1 MEQVAKDSP
10 GTLVGLLASH
20 TRLLADAPKGVN
32 PASLARLREFLQRY
46 DHPELAYIVT
56 NQIAGPMDWRR
67 PGASAAAW
75 ELLAAESPTWAP
87 VALHAAGTA
96 YQYANKIVQGN
107 DRHVAALAAAIDSG
121 QIPIIDWNVRSAL
134 QRSSS
139 GQAAWR
145 MQWNRWRAAVQ
156 KSGDA
161 EQMVAFM
168 TGADLLG
175 EAGEAHRMISGAEL
189 GGVDPDT
196 GPALILALT
205 RAGLLADAQQV
216 LRPLLAAAPEHPPL
230 LALAAILAEHQGDL
244 VAAASFGERAL
255 AARGDLP
262 LTQLRAAYRTLLD
275 LRARLASTR
284 EPIEGARDPL
294 DLALDLAARWRAED
308 PDNAEID
315 ERCATLLFALGH
327 RAEAQRHLDS
337 IVERHPADG
346 NAHARVA
353 RLLEREGLVP
363 EADLAWQRAIAVE
376 PTDPTWLVGRAQNR
390 LASGDRDT
398 ARALALQVT
407 AGKWQD
413 RFWQPVQEAAA
424 LKEQLTATT
433 P

>member
-1 MEQVAKDSP
+1 
-10 GTLVGLLASH
+10 
-20 TRLLADAPKGVN
+20 
-32 PASLARLREFLQRY
+32 
-46 DHPELAYIVT
+46 
-56 NQIAGPMDWRR
+56 
-67 PGASAAAW
+67 
-75 ELLAAESPTWAP
+75 
-87 VALHAAGTA
+87 
-96 YQYANKIVQGN
+96 
-107 DRHVAALAAAIDSG
+107 
-121 QIPIIDWNVRSAL
+121 
-134 QRSSS
+134 
-139 GQAAWR
+139 

-168 TGADLLG
+168 SGADLLG
-175 EAGEAHRMISGAEL
+175 EAGEAHRMISGAEFR
-189 GGVDPDT
+189 GIDPDT
-196 GPALILALT
+196 GPALILALP
-205 RAGLLADAQQV
+205 RANLFADAQQV
-216 LRPLLAAAPEHPPL
+216 LRPLLAAAPGHPTM

-262 LTQLRAAYRTLLD
+262 LGQLRAAYRTLFD

-284 EPIEGARDPL
+284 QPTDGARDPL

-315 ERCATLLFALGH
+315 ERCATLLFALDH
-327 RAEAQRHLDS
+327 RAEARRHLDS
-337 IVERHPADG
+337 IVERHPAEG
-346 NAHARVA
+346 SAHARVA

-363 EADLAWQRAIAVE
+363 EADLAWQRAITVE

-398 ARALALQVT
+398 ARALALQVS

-424 LKEQLTATT
+424 LKEQLTTTT